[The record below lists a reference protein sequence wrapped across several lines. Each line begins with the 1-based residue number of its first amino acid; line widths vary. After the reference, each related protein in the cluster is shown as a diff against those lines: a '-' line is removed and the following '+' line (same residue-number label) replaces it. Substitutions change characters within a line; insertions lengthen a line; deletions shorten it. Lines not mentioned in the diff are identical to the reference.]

1 MRKFL
6 KFCHESIKLCP
17 GNCAELASTVIYSYI
32 IIFPV
37 QDVIVMEQLQR
48 EEKQIRKQLEEAY
61 KQKDREKV
69 VEAAKQLS
77 LLAMRVIQR

>member
-1 MRKFL
+1 
-6 KFCHESIKLCP
+6 
-17 GNCAELASTVIYSYI
+17 
-32 IIFPV
+32 
-37 QDVIVMEQLQR
+37 MEQLQR

-77 LLAMRVIQR
+77 LLAMKVIQR

>member
-1 MRKFL
+1 
-6 KFCHESIKLCP
+6 
-17 GNCAELASTVIYSYI
+17 
-32 IIFPV
+32 
-37 QDVIVMEQLQR
+37 MEQLQR
-48 EEKQIRKQLEEAY
+48 EEKKIRKQLEEAY

>member
-1 MRKFL
+1 M
-6 KFCHESIKLCP
+6 KFCHESKKLCP
-17 GNCAELASTVIYSYI
+17 GSCTEPASTVKYSYI

-37 QDVIVMEQLQR
+37 QEVIVIKQLQR

-61 KQKDREKV
+61 RQKDREKV
-69 VEAAKQLS
+69 MEAAKQLS

>member
-1 MRKFL
+1 
-6 KFCHESIKLCP
+6 
-17 GNCAELASTVIYSYI
+17 
-32 IIFPV
+32 
-37 QDVIVMEQLQR
+37 MEQLQS

-69 VEAAKQLS
+69 MEAAKQLS

>member
-1 MRKFL
+1 
-6 KFCHESIKLCP
+6 
-17 GNCAELASTVIYSYI
+17 
-32 IIFPV
+32 
-37 QDVIVMEQLQR
+37 MEQLQR
-48 EEKQIRKQLEEAY
+48 EEKQIRKQLEEVY

>member
-1 MRKFL
+1 MK
-6 KFCHESIKLCP
+6 
-17 GNCAELASTVIYSYI
+17 
-32 IIFPV
+32 
-37 QDVIVMEQLQR
+37 QLQR

-69 VEAAKQLS
+69 MEAAKQLS